1 MIVLHYAAMMNSYLD
16 FCMQCSAH
24 TAMQF
29 IAIEITIMHKIQIE
43 WNSIR
48 HFPMGLCREG
58 GRSPVPLWVFHWVWM
73 QCTSFLVISEIRI
86 KKCISPPPFLPSCPE
101 PEARWL
107 RLLREMSHLRG
118 VWGEEGG
125 FRLYRMLV
133 LARERNGGRREERGD
148 EERCEQEVG
157 DICPC
162 LSPQSWGSGAKLP
175 TYHLFSTLQP
185 EPKHQFVSRS
195 LAST

>member
-1 MIVLHYAAMMNSYLD
+1 MKFYSP
-16 FCMQCSAH
+16 
-24 TAMQF
+24 
-29 IAIEITIMHKIQIE
+29 
-43 WNSIR
+43 
-48 HFPMGLCREG
+48 FPHGFMYREG

-73 QCTSFLVISEIRI
+73 QCTSFLFTSEIRI
-86 KKCISPPPFLPSCPE
+86 KKCTISPPALSVSEPSCPE

-133 LARERNGGRREERGD
+133 LARERNGGRRGD

-162 LSPQSWGSGAKLP
+162 LRVEAQAQSYQLTIYSQLC
-175 TYHLFSTLQP
+175 
-185 EPKHQFVSRS
+185 SRS
-195 LAST
+195 QNISLFPEV

>member
-1 MIVLHYAAMMNSYLD
+1 
-16 FCMQCSAH
+16 
-24 TAMQF
+24 MQF

-73 QCTSFLVISEIRI
+73 QCTSSLVISEIRI
-86 KKCISPPPFLPSCPE
+86 KKCFPAALSVSEPSCPE

-118 VWGEEGG
+118 VWGEEAQTLQNVGVG
-125 FRLYRMLV
+125 
-133 LARERNGGRREERGD
+133 AREMEEGGERGD
-148 EERCEQEVG
+148 EETRGVNRKLETSVPAWELRQAEA
-157 DICPC
+157 
-162 LSPQSWGSGAKLP
+162 QSYQLTIYSQLC
-175 TYHLFSTLQP
+175 
-185 EPKHQFVSRS
+185 SRS
-195 LAST
+195 QNISLFPEV